1 MLAAT
6 AIIVAEAIGQ
16 NPANQGQ
23 PGAAGAA
30 PSLNPPANT
39 GTPSTSQPPAP
50 SAFTPSPTTPSSA
63 PAFTAPKTGEA
74 AASKATLPST
84 TTPFSANPSTT
95 KVDPAAT
102 GKDAPKAKDSP
113 TGKDSAA
120 KDSSNSKTFAT
131 STSVPPAA
139 SSSTTSSRREL
150 VLPRCLVT
158 LINDNKLPA
167 SEAGMLTEVNVKE
180 GNSVEKDALVA
191 VIDTRSTL
199 AKQRIATAEV
209 AAATAQAENTAEIE
223 VADAAIEVAGAELQ
237 QSKDIRA
244 KNASAVSL
252 TQLRKDQFNY
262 EKSIAQKK
270 QAVNEHKIAGLTRNA
285 KQAQLDAATIE
296 IDLRQARSP
305 FKGEVVEVMK
315 NVGDWVTVGEPIMH
329 IVGLDK
335 VKVKG
340 FVFVSGD
347 NAASQEEVIGKDVK
361 IAVETAGGKK
371 HTVAGKIGFASP
383 VIEGVGTS
391 RQFRV
396 WAEVDNK
403 KSIDPITKQEIWE
416 LQPGSIA
423 TMTIDLAPPK
433 PAAPATSPA
442 AAQDKSGK
450 GKVESYKPVTGTTP
464 KSTAKER

>member
-1 MLAAT
+1 VTRKILLVLMLAAT

-16 NPANQGQ
+16 NPANQAQ
-23 PGAAGAA
+23 SGAAAAA
-30 PSLNPPANT
+30 PSLNPPANAS
-39 GTPSTSQPPAP
+39 TPPTTSQPTTSQPTTSQPPAKQ
-50 SAFTPSPTTPSSA
+50 
-63 PAFTAPKTGEA
+63 AFTAPTPNPTAPPATASSTKTDATKSDPKADA
-74 AASKATLPST
+74 AKSPTTSKTAPATS
-84 TTPFSANPSTT
+84 
-95 KVDPAAT
+95 
-102 GKDAPKAKDSP
+102 GKDA
-113 TGKDSAA
+113 GA
-120 KDSSNSKTFAT
+120 KDSSNSKTFST

-139 SSSTTSSRREL
+139 TSTTTPTSREL

-158 LINDNKLPA
+158 LKDDNKLPA

-180 GNSVEKDALVA
+180 GHTVEKDALVA

-199 AKQRIATAEV
+199 AKQRIAAAEV
-209 AAATAQAENTAEIE
+209 AAATAQAENEAEIE
-223 VADAAIEVAGAELQ
+223 VALAAIEVARAELQ
-237 QSKDIRA
+237 QSEEIRRT
-244 KNASAVSL
+244 NARAVSES
-252 TQLRKDQFNY
+252 QWRKDKFNLD
-262 EKSIAQKK
+262 KSLAQEK
-270 QAVNEHKIAGLTRNA
+270 QARNEHKIAGLTRNA
-285 KQAQLDAATIE
+285 KQAQLDAASIE

-315 NVGDWVTVGEPIMH
+315 QVGDWVTVGEPIMH

-340 FVFVSGD
+340 FVFVSGE

-371 HTVAGKIGFASP
+371 RTIAGKIGFASP

-396 WAEVDNK
+396 WAEVDNQK
-403 KSIDPITKQEIWE
+403 TVDPITKQEIWD

-433 PAAPATSPA
+433 PAAPAVTPNP
-442 AAQDKSGK
+442 SGK
-450 GKVESYKPVTGTTP
+450 GKVESYKPVTGAPT

>member
-1 MLAAT
+1 
-6 AIIVAEAIGQ
+6 
-16 NPANQGQ
+16 
-23 PGAAGAA
+23 
-30 PSLNPPANT
+30 
-39 GTPSTSQPPAP
+39 
-50 SAFTPSPTTPSSA
+50 
-63 PAFTAPKTGEA
+63 
-74 AASKATLPST
+74 
-84 TTPFSANPSTT
+84 
-95 KVDPAAT
+95 
-102 GKDAPKAKDSP
+102 
-113 TGKDSAA
+113 
-120 KDSSNSKTFAT
+120 
-131 STSVPPAA
+131 
-139 SSSTTSSRREL
+139 
-150 VLPRCLVT
+150 
-158 LINDNKLPA
+158 
-167 SEAGMLTEVNVKE
+167 MLTEVNVKE

-199 AKQRIATAEV
+199 AKQRIAAAEV
-209 AAATAQAENTAEIE
+209 AAATAQAENNAEIE
-223 VADAAIEVAGAELQ
+223 VAEAAIEVAAAELQ
-237 QSKDIRA
+237 QSEDIRA
-244 KNASAVSL
+244 KNPNAVSL
-252 TQLRKDQFNY
+252 SQWRKDKFNLD
-262 EKSIAQKK
+262 KSKAQKK
-270 QAVNEHKIAGLTRNA
+270 QAVNEKKIAGLTKNA

-340 FVFVSGD
+340 FVFVSGE

-371 HTVAGKIGFASP
+371 RTIAGKIGFASP

-403 KSIDPITKQEIWE
+403 KSIDPITKQEIWD

-433 PAAPATSPA
+433 PAAPPA
-442 AAQDKSGK
+442 ATPDKSGK
-450 GKVESYKPVTGTTP
+450 GKVELYKPVTGTP
-464 KSTAKER
+464 QKSTAKER